1 MKPRILLASLTL
13 ILAPLA
19 KADPPIGVN
28 ALHEKIPELPGKDLA
43 VTGLVDKVSAA
54 RGMVVLI
61 DSSEATCKDACER
74 KTLVVL
80 LPEGAE
86 APDKGTFL
94 TATGLLVPDTNPPQL
109 QAARVAPAR

>member
-74 KTLVVL
+74 KTLVVR
-80 LPEGAE
+80 LPEGAG
-86 APDKGTFL
+86 APAKGTFL
-94 TATGLLVPDTNPPQL
+94 TATGRLVPGTNPPQL
-109 QAARVAPAR
+109 HAASVAPAR